1 MSTLHQYPLWASQK
15 HCQCSGG
22 VQLAGPQCQ
31 GMAGD
36 GLLATF
42 TSCAI
47 PIAGVLAYHLPGR
60 ESHSKSKMSPIEE
73 LAWKAVAHSI

>member
-1 MSTLHQYPLWASQK
+1 MCPYCANTLYGHLRSTVSVLEG
-15 HCQCSGG
+15 CSWLGLG
-22 VQLAGPQCQ
+22 V
-31 GMAGD
+31 AGD

-47 PIAGVLAYHLPGR
+47 PIAGVLAYPLPGR
-60 ESHSKSKMSPIEE
+60 ESHSKSKMSSIEE

>member
-1 MSTLHQYPLWASQK
+1 MSTLRQYPLWASQK

-42 TSCAI
+42 TSWPI
-47 PIAGVLAYHLPGR
+47 PIAGFLAYHLSGIG
-60 ESHSKSKMSPIEE
+60 SHSKSKVSPWHGK
-73 LAWKAVAHSI
+73 L